1 MSKLEK
7 RLIVLAIVFV
17 TIYVGA
23 IISTIQSRMEV
34 REKATVIEPTGLKPE
49 ERGFALAELLLP
61 MLVLG
66 TLAVTFIIAKKRRAK
81 KYDTLEDSED
91 QEAEPIVDES

>member
-23 IISTIQSRMEV
+23 IISTIQSRMEE
-34 REKATVIEPTGLKPE
+34 REKATVIETAGLKSE

-81 KYDTLEDSED
+81 KYETLEDSED
-91 QEAEPIVDES
+91 PEEGSEPDSS

>member
-7 RLIVLAIVFV
+7 RLIVLAVVFV

-23 IISTIQSRMEV
+23 IISTIQSRMEE
-34 REKATVIEPTGLKPE
+34 RDKATVIETTGLKPG

-66 TLAVTFIIAKKRRAK
+66 TLAVTFVIAKKKREK
-81 KYDTLEDSED
+81 KYETLEDSDD
-91 QEAEPIVDES
+91 QETGSASDQH

>member
-1 MSKLEK
+1 MSKFEK
-7 RLIVLAIVFV
+7 RLCILAVVFV

-23 IISTIQSRMEV
+23 IISTIQSRMEE
-34 REKATVIEPTGLKPE
+34 REKATVIEPAGLKPE

-66 TLAVTFIIAKKRRAK
+66 TLAVTFIVAKKKRAK
-81 KYDTLEDSED
+81 KYETLED
-91 QEAEPIVDES
+91 AEELETQPPD